1 MSWTI
6 FNIADNEAEEKDLF
20 QTENSL
26 HFDVHHCAVS
36 EQEIWHLTVSV
47 AVYLHNYHLFL
58 LTETNSYDA
67 IVKNVM
73 NSAIAWFKLVVKY
86 IQPDT
91 SVHYSDRP
99 HTNFIVH
106 CLLGCNCG
114 VVITRIFIA
123 DCNESCQAT
132 SSSIQISS

>member
-1 MSWTI
+1 MSWPILTLLTMRQKRRI
-6 FNIADNEAEEKDLF
+6 CFK
-20 QTENSL
+20 TENSL

-47 AVYLHNYHLFL
+47 AAHLHNYHLFL

-86 IQPDT
+86 I
-91 SVHYSDRP
+91 
-99 HTNFIVH
+99 
-106 CLLGCNCG
+106 
-114 VVITRIFIA
+114 
-123 DCNESCQAT
+123 
-132 SSSIQISS
+132 